1 VTGDSTGFR
10 NQDQVLFDLSKAL
23 GFSPESLAANR
34 EGRLS
39 SEQFTRHFGRCISPL
54 GMAIFFAALPLLF
67 WTGLT
72 GMREHL
78 SFSAALTTLLGKLM
92 NISQMLEDDGKLST
106 IAKVGSILA
115 GLGFGAF
122 QLMKFSPARYFDLLA
137 RDVVTREG
145 RVIARE
151 EQTMRS
157 NGRDPIEKYFFDVK
171 TERYDVNL
179 AAYRALES
187 GAMYLIY
194 VLPRS
199 GALIALE
206 PKVTRP
212 GSGSSSSPAP
222 AAEAAP
228 ATEPAP
234 PATVSN

>member
-34 EGRLS
+34 QGRLS
-39 SEQFTRHFGRCISPL
+39 SEQFQQHFGRCISPL
-54 GMAIFFAALPLLF
+54 VMAIFFAALPILF

-72 GMREHL
+72 GMHEHL
-78 SFSAALTTLLGKLM
+78 SFVAALSTLIGKLTHVG
-92 NISQMLEDDGKLST
+92 QMLDDEGKLST
-106 IAKVGSILA
+106 VIKVASILA

-122 QLMKFSPARYFDLLA
+122 TLTKFSPARYFDMLA

-151 EQTMRS
+151 EQTMRP
-157 NGRDPIEKYFFDVK
+157 NGRDPIEQYFFDVK

-199 GALIALE
+199 GTLIALE

-212 GSGSSSSPAP
+212 SSECLSRLASATAP
-222 AAEAAP
+222 TATPTPSAP
-228 ATEPAP
+228 
-234 PATVSN
+234 VSN